1 VTLTYFTDR
10 ALGQQFPNILRDAGL
25 TIVRHSEL
33 FPPHGS
39 DEQWL
44 ERVGAEG
51 WIAVT
56 HDRRIRYKP
65 NELKAVDRHRV
76 GLLVVIGT
84 APFPALAANFVATL
98 PRIEPF
104 LAAQTRP
111 FIGKVYRP
119 PPTDLTRD
127 SSAPGPCGV
136 VVSPLTSPAYTG
148 FIPRVKP

>member
-1 VTLTYFTDR
+1 MTRTFFTDR
-10 ALGQQFPNILRDAGL
+10 DLGQQFPNILRAAGL
-25 TIVRHSEL
+25 TVLRHSDL
-33 FPPHGS
+33 FPQDAS

-44 ERVGAEG
+44 ERVGADG

-84 APFPALAANFVATL
+84 APFPSLAANFVATL
-98 PRIEPF
+98 PRIESF

-119 PPTDLTRD
+119 APADLTRD
-127 SSAPGPCGV
+127 SSAAGRV
-136 VVSPLTSPAYTG
+136 ELWY
-148 FIPRVKP
+148 PR